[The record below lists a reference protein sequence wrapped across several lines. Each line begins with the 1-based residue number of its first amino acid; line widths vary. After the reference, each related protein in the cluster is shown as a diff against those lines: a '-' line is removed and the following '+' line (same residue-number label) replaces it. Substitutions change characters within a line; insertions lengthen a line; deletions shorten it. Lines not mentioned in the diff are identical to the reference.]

1 MMDKRKWLKS
11 DQKMNVRELKYVNV
25 KTNKLEGLGPQETA
39 ETIHNDVREALEP
52 AANNVYSPGYGS
64 DTKDEFVVLSHFS
77 GSQPGSIIQTN
88 DPDSDEVYL
97 TLSVEVVEETAVV
110 VQRNVGSTDSYRA
123 YVGDAHQVMPALYE
137 LLQKSHFE
145 VKGGSEEINPL
156 KEVL

>member
-1 MMDKRKWLKS
+1 VNID
-11 DQKMNVRELKYVNV
+11 VLKYVDIN
-25 KTNKLEGLGPQETA
+25 TNKLEGLDPQETV
-39 ETIHNDVREALEP
+39 ETIHNDVRETLEP
-52 AANNVYSPGYGS
+52 VANVYSSEYGS

-77 GSQPGSIIQTN
+77 GSDGGSVIQTS

-97 TLSVEVVEETAVV
+97 TLSVEVVEETVVV
-110 VQRNVGSTDSYRA
+110 VQRNVGSTDTYRA
-123 YVGDAHQVMPALYE
+123 YVGDAHQMMPALYE